1 MTGEPGV
8 GKTTL
13 TKKLNSLLRSEGIK
27 TCGFY
32 TEEVR
37 QNRIREGF
45 DVVTLDGQ
53 RGRLARDMAVMSGL
67 VKFRVGKYAVLVQ
80 EFENVALP
88 ALKQPNESGP
98 YLLIIDEIGKMEF
111 FSHSFK
117 TVVQEIFRPDSKCMV
132 LATLPLRNSD
142 KLIENIRNHAN
153 AKLWTVT
160 RENRNCLHEA
170 IMEEVL
176 TSVNSNRKQI

>member
-1 MTGEPGV
+1 MANIKYFLMTGEPGV

-53 RGRLARDMAVMSGL
+53 RGRLARDMTVMSGL

-88 ALKQPNESGP
+88 ALKQ
-98 YLLIIDEIGKMEF
+98 F

-160 RENRNCLHEA
+160 RENRNCLHGN

-176 TSVNSNRKQI
+176 TSFNSNRKQI